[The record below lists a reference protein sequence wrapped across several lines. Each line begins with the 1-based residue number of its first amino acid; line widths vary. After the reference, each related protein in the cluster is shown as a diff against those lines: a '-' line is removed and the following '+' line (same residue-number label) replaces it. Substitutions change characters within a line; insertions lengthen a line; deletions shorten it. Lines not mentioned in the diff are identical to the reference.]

1 MDINKWRYAGRP
13 LTVFGVPVISFLVYF
28 IWFPFPSVKTFVIC
42 TCVVLF
48 YFLLAMMGYTLP
60 VLYRSFSGLSAEKNL
75 PGGRGGTGAL
85 SDNT

>member
-48 YFLLAMMGYTLP
+48 YFLLARMG
-60 VLYRSFSGLSAEKNL
+60 
-75 PGGRGGTGAL
+75 
-85 SDNT
+85 

>member
-1 MDINKWRYAGRP
+1 MDINKWRYAYLP

-48 YFLLAMMGYTLP
+48 YFLLTMMGYTLP
-60 VLYRSFSGLSAEKNL
+60 VLYRVILRVIRGKKLT
-75 PGGRGGTGAL
+75 GR
-85 SDNT
+85 